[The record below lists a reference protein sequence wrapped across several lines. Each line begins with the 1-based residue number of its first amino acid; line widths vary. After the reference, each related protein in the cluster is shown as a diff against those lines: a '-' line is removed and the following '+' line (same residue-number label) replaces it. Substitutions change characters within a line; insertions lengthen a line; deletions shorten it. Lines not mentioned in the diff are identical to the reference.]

1 MFTYGKYV
9 KKLEKKNAKVEKK
22 CAKKGKPFVP
32 VQIPTEEEFANS
44 STANQNKAGKI
55 ILMIILLLLIW
66 FLIYFFIMY
75 VNTAFLC
82 NGCFLNNRCD
92 ISSVYIHNDEE
103 N

>member
-1 MFTYGKYV
+1 MLRKEECQG
-9 KKLEKKNAKVEKK
+9 EKK

-66 FLIYFFIMY
+66 FLIYFIIMY
-75 VNTAFLC
+75 
-82 NGCFLNNRCD
+82 
-92 ISSVYIHNDEE
+92 Y
-103 N
+103 